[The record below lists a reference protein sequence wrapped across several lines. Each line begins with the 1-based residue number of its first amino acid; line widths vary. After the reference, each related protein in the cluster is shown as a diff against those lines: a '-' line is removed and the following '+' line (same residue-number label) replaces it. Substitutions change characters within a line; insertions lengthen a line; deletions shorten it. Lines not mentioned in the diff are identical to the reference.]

1 MGKLMIDLFPV
12 EDEGK
17 REAEQRNGST
27 VQGKVEQEQTH
38 DLYYGMQ
45 HFLLYLKL
53 KIRRRKE
60 EKTWLRF
67 HLCESRYVMSLF
79 PSNFSRAEEKAL

>member
-1 MGKLMIDLFPV
+1 MIDLFPV

-17 REAEQRNGST
+17 REAEQKNGST
-27 VQGKVEQEQTH
+27 VQGEVEQEQTH

-45 HFLLYLKL
+45 HFLLYLNL
-53 KIRRRKE
+53 KIRRSFRRRKE

-67 HLCESRYVMSLF
+67 HLCESRYVISLF